1 MPLANPASMISRRTS
16 AAMIVGATAIAAASL
31 FLFEPQR
38 AIVSCL
44 LGWAM
49 LAIAAID
56 AENFIIPDVLSLPS
70 IPAGLIATRL
80 LDDPNSEYGLLL
92 QHCAAAVAGFVAL
105 YAVKQAY
112 LLWRKREGLGLGDVK
127 LMAVAG
133 AWTGFEGMSHVLLL
147 ACVLAISYVVVLNLR
162 SPRTIDGTTALP
174 FGVFLG
180 PSIWVIWCANSLAAE
195 AAVAR
200 FLTPF

>member
-1 MPLANPASMISRRTS
+1 
-16 AAMIVGATAIAAASL
+16 MIVGATAIAAVSL
-31 FLFEPQR
+31 FLFEPER
-38 AIVSCL
+38 AVVSCL

-49 LAIAAID
+49 LAIAVID

-92 QHCAAAVAGFVAL
+92 EHCAAAVVGFIVL

-127 LMAVAG
+127 LMAAAG
-133 AWTGFEGMSHVLLL
+133 AWTGLEGMSHVLLL
-147 ACVLAISYVVVLNLR
+147 ACVLAISYVAVLNLR
-162 SPRTIDGTTALP
+162 NLRAINGTTALP

-180 PSIWVIWCANSLAAE
+180 PSIWVIWCVNSLAAG
-195 AAVAR
+195 AAVGR
-200 FLTPF
+200 LLTPY